1 MVKRA
6 FLALCLVSLLLVT
19 AQAHLRRDN
28 RPDYR
33 PNDKGYLLPAAL
45 VNELDQWLAR
55 ADFWRFVIRAEN
67 IRSRIEIN
75 EIASRAVEAWLCGT
89 NTICITTGLKQRL
102 TEAEYEA
109 AIAHEIGHIIVPRK
123 ADGHAQLWETQCDL
137 LAVALLRDAD
147 YVKDMLYTVNRACP
161 NCRDEEHPAPYER
174 IALLDYA
181 AEQALEKV
189 QRLDALRKGSF
200 ALRLTDIAAPA
211 PRP

>member
-1 MVKRA
+1 MAKK
-6 FLALCLVSLLLVT
+6 LSHTLLLFCLLAIT
-19 AQAHLRRDN
+19 AQAGW
-28 RPDYR
+28 
-33 PNDKGYLLPAAL
+33 PNEARQDDRGYLLPAAL

-67 IRSRIEIN
+67 IRSRIEVHEIN
-75 EIASRAVEAWLCGT
+75 SRAVEAWLCGT
-89 NTICITTGLKQRL
+89 NTICMTTGLKQRL

-109 AIAHEIGHIIVPRK
+109 ALAHEIGHIVIPRNK
-123 ADGHAQLWETQCDL
+123 NEHPQLRETQCDL
-137 LAVALLRDAD
+137 LAVAVMRDAD

-181 AEQALEKV
+181 ADQTLEKIK
-189 QRLDALRKGSF
+189 RLDAFRKSNF
-200 ALRLTDIAAPA
+200 ALHLTEIATLA